1 MTQIEYVAQMGPML
15 LLAGV
20 AAGWV
25 SEAVSRARGYGFI
38 YDMALGIVGSLLAG
52 VIVSVLISSDAGMA
66 TMFAIGCCGASLA
79 IVAQRQL
86 WRSARPAT

>member
-1 MTQIEYVAQMGPML
+1 MAEYVAQMGPML

-38 YDMALGIVGSLLAG
+38 YDMMLGLVGSLLAG
-52 VIVSVLISSDAGMA
+52 VIMSVLISNGVGMA
-66 TMFAIGCCGASLA
+66 TMFAVGCCGAALVIA
-79 IVAQRQL
+79 AQRQF
-86 WRSARPAT
+86 WRSARQAT